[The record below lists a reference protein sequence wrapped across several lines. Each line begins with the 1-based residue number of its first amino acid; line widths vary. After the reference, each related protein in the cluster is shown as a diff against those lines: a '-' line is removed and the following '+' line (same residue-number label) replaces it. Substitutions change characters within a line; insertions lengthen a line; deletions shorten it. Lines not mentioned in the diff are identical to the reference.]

1 MWTYVDYACRH
12 APVQRGQKGHGGIPS
27 SVIIFCPTIAATD
40 ESGEDGSESESSR
53 NTAHKTAV
61 LIKGFTGGYAEV
73 HFQICEMSA
82 RGAAVSEELRGHQT
96 LFDLCS
102 VALSSRHVEVKLR
115 HLQCNSFK
123 RCAQPDN
130 VVLLAWRVGCFI
142 SETYVRQKLGRG
154 VGSCN
159 ETSET
164 LVIARAPCI

>member
-1 MWTYVDYACRH
+1 MDYACRH

-115 HLQCNSFK
+115 HLQCTVLNGVRNRTMLFSSLGALVVSSLK
-123 RCAQPDN
+123 R
-130 VVLLAWRVGCFI
+130 
-142 SETYVRQKLGRG
+142 TLGR
-154 VGSCN
+154 S
-159 ETSET
+159 
-164 LVIARAPCI
+164 